1 MPMYDYRCPQCQT
14 TFEQLVSF
22 SKADEVPCPQCGYRY
37 GQRRVS
43 KIAMRTNAGGSNA
56 GSDSSS
62 CDTGFS
68 SGGG

>member
-22 SKADEVPCPQCGYRY
+22 SKADEVPCPRCGYQY
-37 GQRRVS
+37 GQRRIS
-43 KIAMRTNAGGSNA
+43 KIAIRTSGSGGNT

-62 CDTGFS
+62 CYSGAS
-68 SGGG
+68 IGGG